1 MSRIGRLPINIPAG
15 LNIDVSKDNVVKVKG
30 PKGELSTKINSD
42 MKVSIDDGVLT
53 VDRPT
58 DRKDH
63 RALHGLSRALIN
75 NMVVGVTDGFK
86 KTLKIVGVGYRV
98 AKQGNKIVLNLGLS
112 HPVEV
117 EEENGVTFEVPDQT
131 TIIVGGIDK
140 QLVGEVAAEIR
151 KLRPPEPYKGKGIR
165 YEDETVRRKV
175 GKTGM

>member
-15 LNIDVSKDNVVKVKG
+15 LNIDVSSDNIVKVKG

-53 VDRPT
+53 VVRPT

-86 KTLKIVGVGYRV
+86 KTLKIVGGGYRA
-98 AKQGNKIVLNLGLS
+98 AKQGNKIVLNLGFS

-117 EEENGVTFEVPDQT
+117 EEENGITFDVPDQT
-131 TIIVGGIDK
+131 TIIVSGIDK
-140 QLVGEVAAEIR
+140 QAVGEVAAVIR

-165 YEDETVRRKV
+165 YEDEQVRRKV